1 MFDEEKDPD
10 AIATDETVMPEEET
24 APEGTDEA
32 STDAAAS

>member
-1 MFDEEKDPD
+1 MFDDETTD